1 MYFTPQVYRQF
12 MKRSSSEHIFL
23 SSTQSY
29 DVYRR
34 VESGEA
40 QIGFVEM
47 PMFSARVSATPLF
60 REQMTFVCSCKS
72 KYPENITPAQ
82 LNPQHEIM
90 PSWETEFSQWHEY
103 CFGAT
108 LPWISIDDMLILE
121 QLGATIGSTG
131 KLGHFAYFHCCCI
144 SETKFRTYLQFIKWS
159 NRSYHIPA
167 YTSCTCISA

>member
-1 MYFTPQVYRQF
+1 MYITQPTLSNHIHSLEKDLNATLFLRKKGMREVQLADIGHQFVPIAEKWQDLWKEGKRIAGQKAKSLIHISSISSINMYFTPQVYRQF

-29 DVYRR
+29 NVYRR

-40 QIGFVEM
+40 QIGFVGM
-47 PMFSARVSATPLF
+47 PMFSARVSTTPLF

-90 PSWETEFSQWHEY
+90 P
-103 CFGAT
+103 
-108 LPWISIDDMLILE
+108 
-121 QLGATIGSTG
+121 
-131 KLGHFAYFHCCCI
+131 
-144 SETKFRTYLQFIKWS
+144 
-159 NRSYHIPA
+159 N
-167 YTSCTCISA
+167 